1 MRTVVLSCIAALLLT
16 GACITLKAQVILNR
30 QVVSTTGG
38 DGIVRNIH
46 IQYSVGEAVVLPVTN
61 GKTLLT
67 QGFQQPE
74 ELPKLPPGVNPVK
87 SYILFPNPAVSNTKI
102 QFDLL
107 ANVNITIEVVNPAG
121 QSIYH
126 QYLEMGAGKNTVILP
141 VNRFAAGIYTVVIN
155 VSGNVYFEKLIVQ

>member
-1 MRTVVLSCIAALLLT
+1 MKTVVLSCIAALLLT
-16 GACITLKAQVILNR
+16 GACFTSTAQVILNR
-30 QVVSTTGG
+30 QVASTTGG

-46 IQYSVGEAVVLPVTN
+46 IQYTIGEAVVLPVTN

-126 QYLEMGAGKNTVILP
+126 QYLEAGAGKNTVILP

>member
-1 MRTVVLSCIAALLLT
+1 MTSQ
-16 GACITLKAQVILNR
+16 AQVILNR
-30 QVVSTTGG
+30 QVVSPTGG
-38 DGIVRNIH
+38 AGIVRNIQ
-46 IQYSVGEAVVLPVTN
+46 IQYTVGEAVVLPVTN

-87 SYILFPNPAVSNTKI
+87 SYILFPNPAVSNAKI

-107 ANVNITIEVVNPAG
+107 ADVNVTLEVVNPAG

-126 QYLEMGAGKNTVILP
+126 RFLEMGAGKNTVILP
-141 VNRFAAGIYTVVIN
+141 VNNFAAGIYTVVIN
-155 VSGNVYFEKLIVQ
+155 VSGNVFFEKLIVQ